1 LNYSVI
7 GPGVS
12 EDAKQNVKIAEAHG
26 FNIGGVNAA
35 PMNGSG
41 LHSHTTAEVFLV
53 YQGRWRFYWGVDGK
67 DGEVFLNKGDVA
79 SFPTNM
85 FRGFQNVGTDR
96 GLLFVVLGENDPGVI
111 TWTPKTLSSAKDTGM
126 VLLDDNTL
134 VDTDLKKIPEDKKIL
149 DPLKRIADETEEDY
163 QKLDEILKS
172 VGVAYILQDNSVF
185 PDMTVEENLLMGGYI
200 KDKTEDSYQEA
211 EKILEKYESLR
222 NRRNQPAKVLSG
234 GERRLLEISRALVM
248 KPSVLLVDEPS
259 IGLEPKYIDMVF
271 EILGDLQHNEKK
283 TIILVEQNAKKGLE
297 FADIGY
303 VLVSGQ
309 TAIAGK
315 GNDLLNNPDVG
326 RLFLGG

>member
-1 LNYSVI
+1 MSIDLNVRLAKFEDLVPSKVPFVEGKLEGHRDRLNYSVI

-67 DGEVFLNKGDVA
+67 DGEVFLNRGDVA

-85 FRGFQNVGTDR
+85 FRGFQNVGADR

-111 TWTPKTLSSAKDTGM
+111 TWTPKTLSAAKDTGM

-149 DPLKRIADETEEDY
+149 ESLNENEIKAFDNYSVEDIE
-163 QKLDEILKS
+163 KCVVRFENIGKMKITDNTNENC
-172 VGVAYILQDNSVF
+172 VAYIEQLKLNEQNIEPAIPHHPGFNLGAVYGDDVRVKEFYTSNKHEVFMSLDGQWKIYCEDQEIVIGPKDIFSVPVNTKRRF
-185 PDMTVEENLLMGGYI
+185 
-200 KDKTEDSYQEA
+200 
-211 EKILEKYESLR
+211 EKINNEFGFMY
-222 NRRNQPAKVLSG
+222 
-234 GERRLLEISRALVM
+234 LVR
-248 KPSVLLVDEPS
+248 
-259 IGLEPKYIDMVF
+259 
-271 EILGDLQHNEKK
+271 
-283 TIILVEQNAKKGLE
+283 EQ
-297 FADIGY
+297 DH
-303 VLVSGQ
+303 
-309 TAIAGK
+309 
-315 GNDLLNNPDVG
+315 
-326 RLFLGG
+326 

>member
-1 LNYSVI
+1 MSIDLNTRLAKFEDLVPSKVPFVEGKLEGHRDRLNYSVI

-53 YQGRWRFYWGVDGK
+53 YQGHWRFYWGIDGQE
-67 DGEVFLNKGDVA
+67 GEVFLNRGDVA

-111 TWTPKTLSSAKDTGM
+111 TWTPKTLSAAKDTGM

-149 DPLKRIADETEEDY
+149 DPLNENEIKTFDNYSVEDIE
-163 QKLDEILKS
+163 KC
-172 VGVAYILQDNSVF
+172 VVRF
-185 PDMTVEENLLMGGYI
+185 
-200 KDKTEDSYQEA
+200 KDIGKM
-211 EKILEKYESLR
+211 KINK
-222 NRRNQPAKVLSG
+222 
-234 GERRLLEISRALVM
+234 LVM
-248 KPSVLLVDEPS
+248 ME
-259 IGLEPKYIDMVF
+259 M
-271 EILGDLQHNEKK
+271 
-283 TIILVEQNAKKGLE
+283 TINTMECLE
-297 FADIGY
+297 FFMGY
-303 VLVSGQ
+303 NNNSSCSIRSSKNFNLKITVVIPSNVVC
-309 TAIAGK
+309 GK
-315 GNDLLNNPDVG
+315 I
-326 RLFLGG
+326 RRS